1 MSRPVA
7 FDLDYTLAVPD
18 RDRATLLSAAT
29 DAAGGPPL
37 AREDY
42 RRAHR
47 ATDHGETREPI
58 FAALLDDEATGAT
71 PRDVA
76 AAYRDAVA
84 DAMTPVDGAAGLVA
98 DLQAERPVG
107 LLTDGPTRAGRS
119 KLRALGWGDLF
130 DAALVTGEVG
140 GDKPDPRGFEAV
152 CERLGVAPADAVYVG
167 DSPDLDVAGA
177 TAAGMAVV
185 QVLYDGGP
193 APDPRAAATVERARL
208 AADLPAVLDGL

>member
-1 MSRPVA
+1 VPRAVV
-7 FDLDYTLAVPD
+7 FDLDYTLAVPE
-18 RDRATLLSAAT
+18 RDRSTLLSAAA
-29 DAAGGPPL
+29 DAAGAPAL

-42 RRAHR
+42 RQAHR

-58 FAALLDDEATGAT
+58 FAALLDGEATAAT
-71 PRDVA
+71 PGDVA

-84 DAMTPVDGAAGLVA
+84 DAMTPVDGAERLVGA
-98 DLQAERPVG
+98 LRAERPVG
-107 LLTDGPTRAGRS
+107 LLTDGPARAGRS
-119 KLRALGWGDLF
+119 KLRALGWDGLF

-140 GDKPDPRGFEAV
+140 ADKPDPRGFEAV

-193 APDPRAAATVERARL
+193 DADPRADATVERARL
-208 AADLPAVLDGL
+208 AADLPAALDGR